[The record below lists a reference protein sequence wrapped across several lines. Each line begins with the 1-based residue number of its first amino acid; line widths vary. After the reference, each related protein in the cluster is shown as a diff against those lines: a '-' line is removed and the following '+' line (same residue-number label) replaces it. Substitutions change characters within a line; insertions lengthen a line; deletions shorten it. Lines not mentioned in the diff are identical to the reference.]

1 MPGVLVLVLLSRALT
16 TSCIE
21 FASRGAQTSVLCM
34 KGAPKNLGQ
43 APSRPFDAAGTV
55 VALALCLHCCVDG
68 KCFVTFQ
75 AKLLFEVEFIFFSL
89 MGEKLI
95 TTLAPL
101 LTAPKIRNSQEL
113 NVQMALKT
121 SISKCQVNVLWEQC
135 DSRTPYEHQI
145 ASAATRTCGI
155 L

>member
-21 FASRGAQTSVLCM
+21 FASRGAQTRVLCM

-75 AKLLFEVEFIFFSL
+75 AKLLFEVEFIFFFSDG
-89 MGEKLI
+89 GEI
-95 TTLAPL
+95 NYHPC
-101 LTAPKIRNSQEL
+101 S
-113 NVQMALKT
+113 
-121 SISKCQVNVLWEQC
+121 S
-135 DSRTPYEHQI
+135 PYCPEDQK
-145 ASAATRTCGI
+145 
-155 L
+155 